1 MLKKLTTKDV
11 VTMAVLMALTIV
23 LGRTL
28 AIPTPVSRISFSFL
42 PIAVAGMLVGPVWAG
57 VMAFLADLVGTQI
70 NAFGGVYFPLFG
82 ISDFCYGF
90 IYGLFFYQK
99 EINWKRILC
108 CLLATLTFYFTVG
121 VATQYLYWSMF
132 MHQPRAVGGIIQVRA
147 WSSLVNYPVRFVV
160 IYFVNVYLRQHVK
173 AFTR

>member
-1 MLKKLTTKDV
+1 MFKKLTTKDL
-11 VTMAVLMALTIV
+11 VTMAVLMALTII

-57 VMAFLADLVGTQI
+57 IMAFAADFLGTMI

-82 ISDFCYGF
+82 LTEFCYGF

-99 EINWKRILC
+99 EINWKRILF
-108 CLLATLTFYFTVG
+108 CLLATLAFYLTVG
-121 VATQYLYWSMF
+121 VATQYIYWNLF
-132 MHQPRAVGGIIQVRA
+132 MEESRAVGPIIQARA
-147 WSSLVNYPVRFVV
+147 MTALVNYPVRFVV
-160 IYFVNVYLRQHVK
+160 IYFVNVYLRQHIRSF
-173 AFTR
+173 AR